1 LKRSI
6 LKIFNFSL
14 FLSLGIL
21 LLYLAFRGIDF
32 QVLIDELKHA
42 TYAWVFL
49 SLFIALGGF
58 VVRALRWRL
67 LIEPLGYAPG
77 RLNTFYAVMIGYL
90 ANFAFPR
97 IGELTKCGTLNKTEK
112 IPLDSLIGTVI
123 VERSIDVITMIILIV
138 IIFFSKIHFFG
149 NFLKTQVFSR
159 ALEGISGYLTLPPLT
174 WITIIVIILFLILG
188 SVIFR
193 KKLSGFTLVQ
203 KGITILKGVY
213 SGLKTGFTMKRWGLF
228 LFYTLLLW
236 IFYFLMTWVVVY
248 ALPATSHLKPIDG
261 LFILVIGSIGITVP
275 VQGGIGA
282 FHWIVSSGLTLYNI
296 PKEDG
301 LAFAT
306 LSHESQALFIIL
318 LGSYSIIMLTI
329 KRRKKREK
337 VEQS

>member
-1 LKRSI
+1 MKRSI
-6 LKIFNFSL
+6 LKIFNFFL
-14 FLSLGIL
+14 FLSLGIF

-32 QVLIDELKHA
+32 QVLINELKHA
-42 TYAWVFL
+42 TYTWVLL
-49 SLFIALGGF
+49 SLLIALGGF
-58 VVRALRWRL
+58 IVRALRWRL

-112 IPLDSLIGTVI
+112 VPLDSLIGTVI

-149 NFLKTQVFSR
+149 NFLKTQIFNPAIDGV
-159 ALEGISGYLTLPPLT
+159 SGYLTLPPLI
-174 WITIIVIILFLILG
+174 WITLIVVILFLITGIIL
-188 SVIFR
+188 FR
-193 KKLSGFTLVQ
+193 KKLSSLTVIQ
-203 KGITILKGVY
+203 KGITILKGVG
-213 SGLKTGFTMKRWGLF
+213 SGLKTGVTMKRRGLF
-228 LFYTLLLW
+228 LLYTLLLW
-236 IFYFLMTWVVVY
+236 IFYFLMTWVLVY

-261 LFILVIGSIGITVP
+261 LFILAIGSIGITVP

-318 LGSYSIIMLTI
+318 LGICSIVMLTV